1 MKESVAIA
9 KEADRK
15 KESSPTRSNNSIQRL
30 RNEPERQLGSLRDV
44 IGNIQRNGGTPSVES
59 IATEL
64 SSMHTAQRASAL
76 LALQQTHGNRYVQR
90 VVTGI
95 QAKLKVGQ
103 QGDIYEQE
111 ADRVAEQVMRMPDL
125 KNDDSNKYLQATFCV
140 QRRVPDTQ
148 NGATKVPS
156 IVHDELYTAGQ
167 PLDLATRGF
176 MEPLFDHDFSQ
187 VRIHTGSKAQES
199 ANAVRAKA
207 YTIGKDVVF
216 GAGQYAPGT
225 TAGKLL
231 LAHELTHVVQQSRD
245 SKVAGVIQRVGE
257 CRGRNG
263 YDCNG
268 VRCTTAAGR
277 PGLCTWGGIRY
288 GCNCRD
294 TSTDAPGPSGV
305 REMLPT
311 WLLLLLSAAAIAA
324 IVACFA
330 SGVCEFGLVVAGL
343 GAAAAAAVIAILN
356 ADGIRDSGSSGGEVA

>member
-1 MKESVAIA
+1 MKRQTPTQTQKETMPPQMRGLLSHAAVRTTAEHDIPSNVSAETCFDHDFSQVAVRPSAPVISQ
-9 KEADRK
+9 DY
-15 KESSPTRSNNSIQRL
+15 SNASCPLFPQRC
-30 RNEPERQLGSLRDV
+30 PF
-44 IGNIQRNGGTPSVES
+44 GG
-59 IATEL
+59 AC
-64 SSMHTAQRASAL
+64 HTCPP
-76 LALQQTHGNRYVQR
+76 R
-90 VVTGI
+90 V
-95 QAKLKVGQ
+95 QAKLTIGQ
-103 QGDIYEQE
+103 PGDKYEQE

-263 YDCNG
+263 YNCNG

-277 PGLCTWGGIRY
+277 RGVCTWGGIRY

-356 ADGIRDSGSSGGEVA
+356 AAGIRDSGSSGGEVA